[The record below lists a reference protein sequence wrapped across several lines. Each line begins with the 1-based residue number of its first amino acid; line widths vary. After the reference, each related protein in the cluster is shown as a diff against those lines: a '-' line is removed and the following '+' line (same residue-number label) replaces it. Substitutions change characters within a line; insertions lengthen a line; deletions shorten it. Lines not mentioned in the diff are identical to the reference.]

1 MAELKCKYC
10 GSPIGECEKPA
21 LIVCGGL
28 KRHEMQAPA
37 KGSCGNLG
45 LYPGLTNQKFINLF
59 NKAIYL
65 RQHMRFEKAANTLDY
80 MISCK
85 VNDVAV
91 YFERA
96 LCNYGVVYSL
106 DESIDAEHIV
116 CRRMNEA
123 PIFSDPNYLLALHR
137 AKGEIRKFIEAMAHT
152 IDSHQKQMQT
162 CAIITEPK
170 EIAIC
175 YSTVESGDIKN
186 YVTDARRKLA
196 ERKFSVMLPTE
207 DNIETEIAH
216 LFRAADTAKTMIIV
230 SDSPNA
236 LATTENYDCI
246 KRFMAR
252 AAKDKSLRMAI
263 ICNNYDSAHVP
274 DEFFDFITV
283 ETHFSSS
290 SELFAEIKNIL
301 YRIYYDEKFIPEE
314 RPTKF
319 DEIFKY
325 ITEGKSKIARMY
337 IKDFVKSHN
346 GSYKYY
352 LARLFLEYGA
362 RDIEGLAISDSM
374 ITAGKYYNLALEAAK
389 KTNLNDDVARLEK
402 CAKENLTHCKVLYA
416 QLRAEY
422 KNLSTYSE
430 LIDTAEKFKL
440 LGDLGDSADLALE
453 CKLLAL
459 NYPNAYVRGEFFVKY
474 EQNRS
479 AADSFEIP
487 EGITCIRH
495 DAFNGAT
502 DLKRIVIPEGVTAIE
517 SNAFYSCTS
526 LSEVTLPKSLIRIDS
541 GAFAGCSS
549 LASIA
554 FPESLQKIGS
564 GAFRGCSAISSIYL
578 PKNLARVG
586 QGAFEG
592 CTSLSSISI
601 CFIGESRARNN
612 YFGYIFGAE
621 RYVRNGSCVPASLT
635 SVTLR
640 GNYTEI
646 PESAFYNCTNIKS
659 VELPK
664 TIARIGNNAFYDC
677 VGLER
682 LPLTPSL
689 VEIGDFA
696 FTNCKSVELATL
708 PNGIKTI
715 GEHALRGCDN
725 LVELVVPDSIESFG
739 RNCLTECR
747 SLKSLT
753 VPFIG
758 KSGEESNFI
767 GHLFGAEKP
776 DGNKDS
782 LPESLES
789 VIITPHYTEIPERA
803 FFGCRA
809 LKSVKIPDDVTKIGE
824 HAFAGCS
831 SLSEASLPEAIVTVE
846 ESAFSGCRSITNM
859 NFPESLKTV
868 KERAFAGCSSL
879 ASVTLPDGI
888 ERVGASAFAD
898 TSALAEMTLPF
909 VGERRNE
916 RTFIGHIFGAPSA
929 SQNGFYIPSSLKKIV
944 LTPACT
950 ELATEAFFGCSSLA
964 SVEIPRTV
972 TKLENSTFSGCR
984 SLATLPVND
993 VTTSIGNSCFEGCAS
1008 LVSIFFPAS
1017 LKKIGDSAFKNCTAI
1032 ETVEIPDTIE
1042 TVGKNAFGGCT
1053 SLRSMKLAFIGGARD
1068 ENTHLGYLFGSSD
1081 ASLSAQYP
1089 ASLTELE
1096 ITTSVKAIPALAFN
1110 GATTLKSIKLPSNL
1124 ESIGDAAFKRC
1135 VAIRELQLNESIK
1148 SIGEAA
1154 FEDCS
1159 SLESIVIPD
1168 SVESIG
1174 GGAFG
1179 GCISLVTITLPFIGG
1194 TRDESGTLRF
1204 IFDIPGAASNT
1215 VSAVPSSLTKVIL
1228 SSECTD
1234 LPERAFENCSDI
1246 KAFELPDTVKAIG
1259 ARAFAGCSALSEI
1272 SLPESIASI
1281 GDEAFAA
1288 CSALKALTIP
1298 NSAQKIG
1305 SNLLVGATAIKSVT
1319 IPTIVGFIG
1328 SLFGA
1333 ASVAENKKL
1342 TPASLEAVKLTGDQ
1356 DAVSERAF
1364 EGCQKIVSVSLPE
1377 SISAI
1382 SARAFNGCRSLSSV
1396 TAPGLKTIGEEA
1408 FKACTSLRMLDLP
1421 EVFEKIEEH
1430 AFAGCKNLTINFAAN
1445 IETAKAVLDASAEL
1459 PKKVK
1464 TIATKS

>member
-10 GSPIGECEKPA
+10 ASPIGECEKA
-21 LIVCGGL
+21 SLVVCGGL

-45 LYPGLTNQKFINLF
+45 LYPGLTNPKFINLF
-59 NKAIYL
+59 NKAVYL
-65 RQHMRFEKAANTLDY
+65 RQHMAFEKAADTLDY
-80 MISCK
+80 LVACK
-85 VNDVAV
+85 VNDLAV

-96 LCNYGVVYSL
+96 LCNYGVVYTL
-106 DESIDAEHIV
+106 DESIDAEHII

-137 AKGEIRKFIEAMAHT
+137 AKGEVRKFIEASART

-162 CAIITEPK
+162 CAVITEPK
-170 EIAIC
+170 DIAIC
-175 YSTVESGDIKN
+175 YSTIESGDIKT

-216 LFRAADTAKTMIIV
+216 LFRAADTAKTMIV
-230 SDSPNA
+230 VTDSPSS
-236 LATTENYDCI
+236 LTTTENYDCI
-246 KRFMAR
+246 KRFMTR

-274 DEFFDFITV
+274 DEFFDFVTV
-283 ETHFSSS
+283 ETSFSSS
-290 SELFAEIKNIL
+290 SELFSEIKNLL
-301 YRIYYDEKFIPEE
+301 YRLYYDAKFIPEE

-325 ITEGKSKIARMY
+325 ITEGKSRIARMY

-362 RDIEGLAISDSM
+362 RDIEGLAVCDSM
-374 ITAGKYYNLALEAAK
+374 ITEGKYYNLALEAAK
-389 KTNLNDDVARLEK
+389 KINQSDDVARLER
-402 CAKENLTHCKVLYA
+402 CAKENLTHCKLLYS

-422 KNLSTYSE
+422 KNYSTYSE
-430 LIDTAEKFKL
+430 LIDAAEKFKL

-479 AADSFEIP
+479 AADSFELP

-526 LSEVTLPKSLIRIDS
+526 LSEVVLPKSLIRIDS

-549 LASIA
+549 LTSIT

-564 GAFRGCSAISSIYL
+564 NAFRGCSAITSIYL
-578 PKNLARVG
+578 PKSLSRVG

-621 RYVRNGSCVPASLT
+621 RYVRNGSCVPEALAS
-635 SVTLR
+635 VVLR

-646 PESAFYNCTNIKS
+646 PESAFYNCTNIKTI
-659 VELPK
+659 ELPK
-664 TIARIGNNAFYDC
+664 TVSYIANNAFYDC

-689 VEIGDFA
+689 VEIGDFSFA
-696 FTNCKSVELATL
+696 NCKSVVSAVL
-708 PNGIKTI
+708 PMGIKTI
-715 GEHALRGCDN
+715 GEHALRGCDS
-725 LVELVVPDSIESFG
+725 LTELVVPDSIEHFG

-753 VPFIG
+753 LPFIG
-758 KSGEESNFI
+758 KSESETNFI
-767 GHLFGAEKP
+767 GHLFGSEKP

-782 LPESLES
+782 LPESLERI
-789 VIITPHYTEIPERA
+789 IITPRITEIPERA
-803 FFGCRA
+803 FFGCRSIKA
-809 LKSVKIPDDVTKIGE
+809 VVIPSNVTKIGE
-824 HAFAGCS
+824 HAFAGCT
-831 SLSEASLPEAIVTVE
+831 SLEDVVLPEAIVSVE
-846 ESAFSGCRSITNM
+846 ESAFSGCRAIKALS
-859 NFPESLKTV
+859 FPESLKEI
-868 KERAFAGCSSL
+868 KERAFAGCASL
-879 ASVTLPDGI
+879 ASVTLPDRI
-888 ERVGASAFAD
+888 EHIGASAFAD
-898 TSALAEMTLPF
+898 TSSLADLTLPF
-909 VGERRNE
+909 VGERRDE
-916 RTFIGHIFGAPSA
+916 RPFIGAIFGAPSA
-929 SQNGFYIPSSLKKIV
+929 SQNGFYAPSSLKKIA
-944 LTPACT
+944 LTPACE
-950 ELATEAFFGCSSLA
+950 ELAAEAFFGCTSITE
-964 SVEIPRTV
+964 VKIPDTV
-972 TKLENSTFSGCR
+972 NMLGDSTFAGCR
-984 SLATLPVND
+984 SLSVLPVND
-993 VTTSIGNSCFEGCAS
+993 VTVSIGASCFEGCSS
-1008 LVSIFFPAS
+1008 LVSLLFPAS
-1017 LKKIGDSAFKNCTAI
+1017 LKRIGDAAFKNCSSIEAI
-1032 ETVEIPDTIE
+1032 EIPDTLE
-1042 TVGKNAFGGCT
+1042 SVGKNAFGGCT
-1053 SLRSMKLAFIGGARD
+1053 ALKSMKLSFIGGARN

-1194 TRDESGTLRF
+1194 SRDENAKLRF
-1204 IFDIPGAASNT
+1204 IFDAPGSPIDV
-1215 VSAVPSSLTKVIL
+1215 VSSIPSSLKKIVL
-1228 SSECTD
+1228 SSDCKSI
-1234 LPERAFENCSDI
+1234 PKSAFDDCQEVSSI
-1246 KAFELPDTVKAIG
+1246 ELPDSIETIG
-1259 ARAFAGCSALSEI
+1259 ANAFSGCWALSDI
-1272 SLPESIASI
+1272 SLPESITSI
-1281 GDEAFAA
+1281 GEGAFS
-1288 CSALKALTIP
+1288 CCYALKELTIP
-1298 NSAQKIG
+1298 NSVESIG
-1305 SNLLVGATAIKSVT
+1305 DALLVASNSIKSIS
-1319 IPTIVGFIG
+1319 IPKLDGFIG

-1333 ASVAENKKL
+1333 ASVAEGKKL
-1342 TPASLEAVKLTGDQ
+1342 IPATLEKVKITGEQ
-1356 DAVSERAF
+1356 DALAEGAF
-1364 EGCQKIVSVSLPE
+1364 EGCQKIVSVILPE
-1377 SISAI
+1377 SLSAI
-1382 SARAFNGCRSLSSV
+1382 SARAFLGCRSLSSV
-1396 TAPGLKTIGEEA
+1396 TAPGVKTIGKEA
-1408 FKACTSLRMLDLP
+1408 FKACTSLRVLDLP
-1421 EVFEKIEEH
+1421 ECFEKIEDH
-1430 AFAGCKNLTINFAAN
+1430 AFAGCKNLTINFAADL
-1445 IETAKAVLDASAEL
+1445 ETAKAVLDASAEL

-1464 TIATKS
+1464 TIATNK